1 MKNKNIIFL
10 SLLVVFLLAGCGDKK
25 EEAKPKLMYGGILMS
40 EDGGKT
46 FEPRSVIESNDKKQG
61 KSLATMNVISLVIDP
76 VNTDTMYVGT
86 EKNGIFK
93 TLDKGKKW
101 ERLNFA
107 PTYTPVMAI
116 EPIDTN
122 VVYASAIFEG
132 RGRLFKTTNGGKEWN
147 LVYSEPVADTS
158 VTALAISPANPNIVF
173 MGTDVTEKGY
183 STLSRSVNGGETWTN
198 VINGKTKI
206 SRISFDAKD
215 SNIVYAYADKNEIL
229 RSNDG
234 GDTWENL
241 AKVTEKEK
249 EAIKQQIEEEC
260 KTVKDTYEC
269 RKKKNEEI
277 GDIMYTG
284 TLYSFMAHPKASGVL
299 YVGTDEGLFVSRDYG
314 VRWHSVEIISSSK
327 GLPIR
332 GLAAAPEGYGMLYVA
347 GKDVYVRPGKE
358 NEWAITDTKSS
369 RDVVIAKY
377 GHKNPKEIFLGLKAI
392 KKKKKGIFGF

>member
-1 MKNKNIIFL
+1 MKNKHIIFI
-10 SLLVVFLLAGCGDKK
+10 SLLVVFLLAGCGGKK
-25 EEAKPKLMYGGILMS
+25 EETKSKLMYGGILMS
-40 EDGGKT
+40 EDGGRT
-46 FEPRSVIESNDKKQG
+46 FEPRSVVETKDKKQG

-93 TLDKGKKW
+93 TLNKGKKW

-122 VVYASAIFEG
+122 VVYASAIFKG
-132 RGRLFKTTNGGKEWN
+132 RGRLFKTEDGGKKWE
-147 LVYSEPVADTS
+147 LVYSEPVTNTS

-173 MGTDVTEKGY
+173 IGTNVTAKGY

-198 VINGKTKI
+198 VVNGKTKF

-241 AKVTEKEK
+241 VKVSQREK
-249 EAIKQQIEEEC
+249 EAMKQRIKEEC
-260 KTVKDTYEC
+260 KIEKDKYKCQREKN
-269 RKKKNEEI
+269 KKI
-277 GDIMYTG
+277 GDIMYSG
-284 TLYSFMAHPKASGVL
+284 TLYSFMAHPKAAGVL
-299 YVGTDEGLFVSRDYG
+299 YVGTNKGLFVSRDYG
-314 VRWHSVEIISSSK
+314 VSWKEVEIIASSK

-332 GLAAAPEGYGMLYVA
+332 GLDAAPEGYGMLYVA
-347 GKDVYVRPGKE
+347 GKDVYVRPSKE

-392 KKKKKGIFGF
+392 VKKKKSIFSF